1 MMKQLFEHDS
11 VELARAAGL
20 RQRKLTF
27 VQVAFILVLGWW
39 KQPQAGPSA
48 RARFAGSL
56 GVSIEKQGLDCHFS
70 ERTASW
76 LLALLRR
83 AVEYVVCANV
93 VSLPLLQQFRAV
105 LIEDGSSISL
115 PSVLRTVWRGC
126 GGRAAKAGKDA
137 KTQAALKVTVRWDL
151 LAGRLHGPYL
161 QEGRQH
167 ELKSV
172 LREQVILPGSLWI
185 ADLGYWSL
193 KWLRYLSQSG
203 VFFLMRYKA
212 GIVLWQGK
220 QRLDLL
226 SVLPQV
232 VGERLELLVSVGA
245 DKVVSGVRLVAE
257 RVPDEVAVQ
266 RQERIRAYADDHG
279 KPVNPL
285 VMELAHWTIVL
296 TNVPVGLLSFE
307 QVLAL
312 LRARWQVELLFK
324 LWKES
329 GLLDDWKASDPWRIL
344 CEVYAKLLAMV
355 VQHWVVLL
363 SCWDDPHRS
372 LSGVAEVLREQVP
385 TLVHGLVG
393 HLPLGRALSLMTQSV
408 QGGCS
413 IPQRSTRLS
422 TSYRLLTAWEPGL
435 TRRLW
440 GAIHC
445 AQ

>member
-1 MMKQLFEHDS
+1 MTSIPRMSRMVKQLFEHDS

-27 VQVAFILVLGWW
+27 VQVALILVLGWW
-39 KQPQAGPSA
+39 KQPQGGPSA
-48 RARFAGSL
+48 LARFAGSL
-56 GVSIEKQGLDCHFS
+56 GVSVEKQGLDCHFT

-83 AVEYVVCANV
+83 AVEYVVCANA

-115 PSVLRTVWRGC
+115 PSVLRPVWRGC
-126 GGRAAKAGKDA
+126 GGRAATAGK
-137 KTQAALKVTVRWDL
+137 AALKVTVRWDL

-172 LREQVILPGSLWI
+172 LREQVMVPGSLWI

-193 KWLRYLSQSG
+193 KWLRCLSQQG
-203 VFFLMRYKA
+203 IFFLMRYKA
-212 GIVLWQGK
+212 GIVLWSDK

-226 SVLPQV
+226 KVLPQV
-232 VGERLELLVSVGA
+232 VGERLELLVEVGA
-245 DKVVSGVRLVAE
+245 SKPISGVRLLAE
-257 RVPDEVAVQ
+257 RVPDEVAAV
-266 RQERIRAYADDHG
+266 RQERIRASADDHG

-285 VMELAHWTIVL
+285 VWELAHWTIVL
-296 TNVPVGLLSFE
+296 TNVPSRMLSFE

-312 LRARWQVELLFK
+312 LRARWQIELLFK

-329 GLLDDWKASDPWRIL
+329 GLLDEWQASDPWRIL

-393 HLPLGRALSLMTQSV
+393 HLPLGRALRLMVQSV
-408 QGGCS
+408 RGGCS
-413 IPQRSTRLS
+413 IPKRSTRLS
-422 TSYRLLTAWEPGL
+422 TSYRLLRAWEPGL
-435 TRRLW
+435 T
-440 GAIHC
+440 
-445 AQ
+445 

>member
-1 MMKQLFEHDS
+1 MTSIPRMSRMMKQLFEHDA
-11 VELARAAGL
+11 VELARAAGM
-20 RQRKLTF
+20 RQRKLSF
-27 VQVAFILVLGWW
+27 MQLALILVLGWW

-48 RARFAGSL
+48 LSRFAGSL
-56 GVSIEKQGLDCHFS
+56 GVSVEKQGLDCHFS
-70 ERTASW
+70 ERTANW

-83 AVEYVVCANV
+83 AVEYVVCAHA

-115 PSVLRTVWRGC
+115 PSVLRPVWRGC
-126 GGRAAKAGKDA
+126 GGRAAKAGTDA
-137 KTQAALKVTVRWDL
+137 KTQAALKITVRWDL
-151 LAGRLHGPYL
+151 LAGRLQGPYL

-167 ELKSV
+167 ELTSV
-172 LREQVILPGSLWI
+172 LRQQVILPGSLWI

-193 KWLRYLSQSG
+193 KWLRSLSQSG

-212 GIVLWQGK
+212 GIVLWHDK

-226 SVLPQV
+226 TLLPQV
-232 VGERLELLVSVGA
+232 VGERMELLVEVGA
-245 DKVVSGVRLVAE
+245 NKLVSGVRLLAE
-257 RVPDEVAVQ
+257 RVPDAVAAQ

-285 VMELAHWTIVL
+285 VWELAHWTIVL
-296 TNVPVGLLSFE
+296 TNVPVCMLSFE
-307 QVLAL
+307 QALAL
-312 LRARWQVELLFK
+312 VRARWQIELLFK

-355 VQHWVVLL
+355 VQHWLVLL

-372 LSGVAEVLREQVP
+372 LSSVAEVLREQVP
-385 TLVHGLVG
+385 TLVHGLVD
-393 HLPLGRALSLMTQSV
+393 HLPLGRALRLMAQSV

-413 IPQRSTRLS
+413 IPKRSTRWS
-422 TSYRLLTAWEPGL
+422 TSYRLLGAWEPGL
-435 TRRLW
+435 T
-440 GAIHC
+440 
-445 AQ
+445 